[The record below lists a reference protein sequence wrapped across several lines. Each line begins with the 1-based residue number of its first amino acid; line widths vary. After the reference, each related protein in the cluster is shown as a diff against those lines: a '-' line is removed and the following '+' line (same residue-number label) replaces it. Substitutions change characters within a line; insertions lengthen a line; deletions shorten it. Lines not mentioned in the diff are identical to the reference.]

1 MNSQLVNA
9 LKLKMQPVAIV
20 LTDDKPE
27 DGLHFKEGSVR
38 GCVASMLN

>member
-9 LKLKMQPVAIV
+9 LKLKMQPVAII

-27 DGLHFKEGSVR
+27 DGLHFKEGSTR
-38 GCVASMLN
+38 GCVAELI